1 MDPRV
6 DAFLE
11 MLAVERGAARNTI
24 ESYTR
29 DLSDFAEFA
38 AGQGWRAADADAA
51 TCQGYMASLRARGLS
66 ARTAARR
73 LSALRQFHLFLLKEG
88 VRSDDPTSQLD
99 TPRLPKPLPKF
110 LAEAEVD
117 ALLAAAARKP
127 GRSGALARAALELL
141 YATGMRISELLSL
154 PRAALGAKA
163 EVMIIKGKG
172 SKERMVPLSAAAK
185 EAASALLAATDAK
198 GPETTATDTK
208 GAAGKSARAESR
220 WLFPGRDP
228 KRPLTRQSFFLLLKQ
243 VALEAGLDPAR
254 VSPHVLRHSF
264 ASHMLAR
271 GADLRSLQMLL
282 GHADIST
289 VQIYTH
295 IQTERLRKQVEEH
308 HPLSEHWVDPAIGR
322 VGCRDRDEVR
332 PVRSDGRTR
341 KDPRTSV
348 ALTGVEAKIVFAP
361 GICIARLCVDY

>member
-11 MLAVERGAARNTI
+11 MLTVERGAARNTI
-24 ESYTR
+24 ESYTH
-29 DLSDFAEFA
+29 DLGDFSEFA
-38 AGQGWRAADADAA
+38 AGRGWGAVDADSE
-51 TCQGYMASLRARGLS
+51 TCQGYMASLHARGLS

-73 LSALRQFHLFLLKEG
+73 LSALRQFHLYLLKEG
-88 VRSDDPTSQLD
+88 VRGDDPTGQLD
-99 TPRLPKPLPKF
+99 TPRLPRPLPKF

-117 ALLAAAARKP
+117 ALLGAAAHKP
-127 GRSGALARAALELL
+127 GRPGALARAALELL
-141 YATGMRISELLSL
+141 YATGMRVSELLSL
-154 PRAALGAKA
+154 PRTALGAQA

-172 SKERMVPLSAAAK
+172 GKERMVPLSSAAK
-185 EAASALLAATDAK
+185 EAASALLAAT
-198 GPETTATDTK
+198 GT
-208 GAAGKSARAESR
+208 KSAETNSAGTQSR

-228 KRPLTRQSFFLLLKQ
+228 KRPLTRQAFFLLLKQ

-295 IQTERLRKQVEEH
+295 IQTERLRKQVEDH
-308 HPLSEHWVDPAIGR
+308 HPLSERWVDPR
-322 VGCRDRDEVR
+322 
-332 PVRSDGRTR
+332 
-341 KDPRTSV
+341 
-348 ALTGVEAKIVFAP
+348 
-361 GICIARLCVDY
+361 

>member
-6 DAFLE
+6 DSFLE
-11 MLAVERGAARNTI
+11 MLTVERGAARNTI
-24 ESYTR
+24 VSYTL

-38 AGQGWRAADADAA
+38 AGRGFAATGADSN
-51 TCQGYMASLRARGLS
+51 TCQGYMASLHARGLS

-88 VRSDDPTSQLD
+88 VRGDDPTSQLD
-99 TPRLPKPLPKF
+99 TPRLPRPLPKF

-117 ALLAAAARKP
+117 ALLAAAGRKP
-127 GRSGALARAALELL
+127 GRPGALGRAALELL
-141 YATGMRISELLSL
+141 YATGMRVSELLSL
-154 PRAALGAKA
+154 PRTALGAKA

-172 SKERMVPLSAAAK
+172 SKERMVPLSSAAK
-185 EAASALLAATDAK
+185 EAASALLAATEAK
-198 GPETTATDTK
+198 SPF
-208 GAAGKSARAESR
+208 
-220 WLFPGRDP
+220 LFPGRDP
-228 KRPLTRQSFFLLLKQ
+228 KQPLTRQAFFLLLKQ
-243 VALEAGLDPAR
+243 IALEAGLDPAR

-295 IQTERLRKQVEEH
+295 VQTERLRKQVEEH
-308 HPLSEHWVDPAIGR
+308 HPLSERWVDPR
-322 VGCRDRDEVR
+322 
-332 PVRSDGRTR
+332 
-341 KDPRTSV
+341 
-348 ALTGVEAKIVFAP
+348 
-361 GICIARLCVDY
+361 